1 MPFGL
6 KGAPATFQKLMTSIV
21 GYLYRFVQVYL
32 YNIIVYSQT
41 EEEHYNHLRLVL
53 ERLHV
58 HHLKASGEK
67 CKLFMTSLDYLGHHI
82 EGDFNI
88 PQEKHLESI
97 ANSSPKIKKA
107 VTEFHRNV

>member
-1 MPFGL
+1 
-6 KGAPATFQKLMTSIV
+6 MTSEVLV
-21 GYLYRFVQVYL
+21 GYLHRFVQVYL
-32 YNIIVYSQT
+32 DDIIVYSQT

-58 HHLKASGEK
+58 HHLKVSGEK
-67 CKLFMTSLDYLGHHI
+67 CKLFVTSLDYLGHHI

-97 ANSSPKIKKA
+97 ANFPPPKSKKQLQSFIGA
-107 VTEFHRNV
+107 